1 MALIRRFT
9 IRPDQQAVIDQDI
22 QEKQA
27 TVPVEEK
34 LAIEVMVPEVPTA
47 ESKETIPVA
56 EPATEPIPEK
66 ITIEE
71 PTKEEV
77 SAEPVKEETT
87 VEPEPTITAVTETP
101 AETTPEEP
109 EKTEKKTKRTRKTT
123 KKADSAEEKTE
134 KPEEPEFIHVT
145 NDLGENK
152 EVTDAI
158 REVMPKYTDTAF
170 DEFKEKLEHDL
181 RLTRFEPNT
190 DTGMMRIILM
200 HMNQCFE
207 NVVNEYTRVSTNL
220 EQLTNKNY
228 GLITRQIILNSNG
241 SNEISR
247 KQNGAQAPAVYKTPD
262 GQEINLYALQAA
274 LDAEMTYLKGKMQ
287 ILEYARS
294 NLISYLTAHKYE
306 AKLIGD

>member
-34 LAIEVMVPEVPTA
+34 LAIEVMVPEVPVA

-56 EPATEPIPEK
+56 EPTTEPIPEK

-71 PTKEEV
+71 P
-77 SAEPVKEETT
+77 AKEETVEESAKEET
-87 VEPEPTITAVTETP
+87 SVEPESTIITATETP
-101 AETTPEEP
+101 AKTTPEEP

-123 KKADSAEEKTE
+123 KKTEPAEEK
-134 KPEEPEFIHVT
+134 EENPTFVNVT

-152 EVTDAI
+152 EVTDVI

-287 ILEYARS
+287 ILEYSRS

>member
-34 LAIEVMVPEVPTA
+34 LAIEVMVPEVPVA
-47 ESKETIPVA
+47 ESKETVPVA

-71 PTKEEV
+71 P
-77 SAEPVKEETT
+77 AKEETAEESAKEET
-87 VEPEPTITAVTETP
+87 SVEPEPTITAVAETP

-123 KKADSAEEKTE
+123 KKTEPAEEK
-134 KPEEPEFIHVT
+134 EESPTFIHVT
-145 NDLGENK
+145 NELGENK